1 MSQPDNDST
10 RKTMAIRVDPEIHA
24 ELSLIAQLRGNTL
37 ADEHL
42 RAVIDHIERA
52 RNEADLADR
61 ADSAIEEIEREA
73 AIRRAAIERLRSGR
87 SSAAPATETTDQGS
101 EEPSPSP
108 TPRRSRKSADSSDG

>member
-42 RAVIDHIERA
+42 QAVVHHIERA
-52 RNEADLADR
+52 REETDLAER
-61 ADSAIEEIEREA
+61 AEEAIAEIEREA
-73 AIRRAAIERLRSGR
+73 AIRRDAINRLRKR
-87 SSAAPATETTDQGS
+87 SSVAPVTGATE
-101 EEPSPSP
+101 
-108 TPRRSRKSADSSDG
+108 DSSTEPPASPQKRGRKIADPPEG